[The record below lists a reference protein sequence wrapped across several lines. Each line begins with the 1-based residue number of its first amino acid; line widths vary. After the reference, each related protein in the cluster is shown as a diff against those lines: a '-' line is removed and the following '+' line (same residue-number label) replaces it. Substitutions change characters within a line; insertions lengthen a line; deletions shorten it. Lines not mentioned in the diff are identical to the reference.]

1 MQMKNVKKSFRKVE
15 KTTIITGLAIAV
27 VFLLL
32 WPVIGNYEY
41 EGLIG
46 YLLGMSSIIIFAEG
60 FFLIQ
65 DKPKIYL
72 IVFLI
77 FMNIKLVILASLIY
91 LLHKVGISA
100 IHTIIGALTSHT
112 ITTITLLITLHNDH
126 SLNTIGQA
134 SSSLENN
141 NKANT

>member
-1 MQMKNVKKSFRKVE
+1 MKNVKKSFRKTE
-15 KTTIITGLAIAV
+15 KTTAIAGLV
-27 VFLLL
+27 IAIIFLLL

-46 YLLGMSSIIIFAEG
+46 YFLGMSSVIIFAEG

-72 IVFLI
+72 IGFLI
-77 FMNIKLVILASLIY
+77 FMNIKLVILAGLIY

-100 IHTIIGALTSHT
+100 IHTILGALTSHT
-112 ITTITLLITLHNDH
+112 ITTITLLIILHADH

-134 SSSLENN
+134 SASLENN

>member
-1 MQMKNVKKSFRKVE
+1 MKNVKKSFRKTE
-15 KTTIITGLAIAV
+15 KTTAIAGLV
-27 VFLLL
+27 IAIIFLLL

-46 YLLGMSSIIIFAEG
+46 YFLGMSSIIIFAEG

-72 IVFLI
+72 IGFLI
-77 FMNIKLVILASLIY
+77 FMNIKLVILAGLIY

-112 ITTITLLITLHNDH
+112 ITTITLLITLHTDH
-126 SLNTIGQA
+126 RLSTIGQA
-134 SSSLENN
+134 SANQESN
-141 NKANT
+141 NKADT

>member
-1 MQMKNVKKSFRKVE
+1 MKNVKKSFRKTE
-15 KTTIITGLAIAV
+15 KTTAIAGLV
-27 VFLLL
+27 IAIIFLLL

-46 YLLGMSSIIIFAEG
+46 YFLGMFSVIIFAEG

-72 IVFLI
+72 IGFLI
-77 FMNIKLVILASLIY
+77 FMNIKLVILAGLIY

-100 IHTIIGALTSHT
+100 IHTILGALTSHT
-112 ITTITLLITLHNDH
+112 ITTITLLIILHADH
-126 SLNTIGQA
+126 SLNDIGQVSA
-134 SSSLENN
+134 NLENN